1 MIKIIKGLKGKKAFF
16 KVDENILP
24 FASILKKATDL
35 SEKFNKQG
43 VKPEMIIAVDV
54 KDPLYFT
61 TALFATIISRAVPAV
76 FDVTSENMRL
86 TLKEAGYPMISP
98 DFHIDFPD
106 NYNIKTSKIK
116 DRGDNVSNGD
126 GLFLFTSGTTGTPER
141 IYKNSF
147 NIMEELS
154 ILQTIIPLTKNTIF
168 LATVRPH
175 HIYGFLF
182 TILLPIFTDT
192 PVIHTKSLLPG
203 NILNIINKNNN
214 NICLITIPAF
224 ISALLRVSKNHNIQQ
239 RIPLTVSSSA
249 PLQKTEA
256 ISMNNTL
263 SDSIIEIFGS
273 TETGGIA
280 SRQTINGKRDDAWQ
294 VFPGIK
300 YKVQND
306 RLMIRSK
313 MISPDQPMDMDGFY
327 KTMDI
332 ARVLDDERFEILG
345 RIQHILK
352 IGGRRVSTLE
362 VEKCIINSGLVK
374 ECAVIGV
381 KSKKIAGEILVA
393 FLTGVTDYKGIKQY
407 LINKLDSHKIPTR
420 FVCLNHLP
428 KTGVNKKINIKALRE
443 KIK

>member
-1 MIKIIKGLKGKKAFF
+1 MIKIIQGLKGKKAFF
-16 KVDENILP
+16 KVDKNIFP
-24 FASILKKATDL
+24 FSSILEKATNL
-35 SEKFNKQG
+35 SEKFNEQG

-54 KDPLYFT
+54 EDPLHFT
-61 TALFATIISRAVPAV
+61 TALFATIISRAIPAI
-76 FDVTSENMRL
+76 FDVTSKNMRL
-86 TLKEAGYPMISP
+86 TLKETGYPMIAP

-106 NYNIKTSKIK
+106 NFNIKTSKIK
-116 DRGDNVSNGD
+116 GRGNNVSMGD
-126 GLFLFTSGTTGTPER
+126 GLFLFTSGTTGKPAR

-154 ILQTIIPLTKNTIF
+154 ILQKFIPLTKNIIF

-182 TILLPIFTDT
+182 TILLPLFTDI

-224 ISALLRVSKNHNIQQ
+224 INALLRVSKNHNTHH
-239 RIPLTVSSSA
+239 IPLTISSSA
-249 PLQKTEA
+249 PLQKIAA

-280 SRQTINGKRDDAWQ
+280 SRQTINGERDDAWQ
-294 VFPGIK
+294 VFPGIE
-300 YKVQND
+300 YKVQDD

-313 MISPDQPMDMDGFY
+313 MISPDQPTDMDGFY
-327 KTMDI
+327 TTMDI
-332 ARVLDDERFEILG
+332 ARVLDNEKFEILG
-345 RIQHILK
+345 RIQYIVK

-381 KSKKIAGEILVA
+381 KSKKMTGEILVA
-393 FLTGVTDYKGIKQY
+393 FLTGVANHKKIKQY
-407 LINKLDSHKIPTR
+407 LINKIDLHKIPTR

-428 KTGVNKKINIKALRE
+428 KTGVNKKIDIRALKE
-443 KIK
+443 KIE